1 MSKEALDIYR
11 ALHDTPGMA
20 HALHVL
26 GLVAEHDDDTA
37 HARLRLNESLT
48 YRRDAACHDVP
59 ESLEALARLA
69 GAAAQNR
76 VARAASAM
84 RACRLWSAAATAREV
99 FGTPVRPMDRDAYN
113 RAMAAARAQLDKT
126 VWEAAWAEGQAMTLE
141 QAIAYA
147 LESPS
152 EQLRPALPHA
162 PQPPAPPPP
171 LGLTDREVEVLG
183 LLAQGLTY
191 AQIAKRL
198 VLSPHTVN
206 THLKAIYGKLGVTSR
221 SAATRVAVEHHLV

>member
-1 MSKEALDIYR
+1 MSEEALDMYR
-11 ALHDTPGMA
+11 ALHDPPGMA

-37 HARLRLNESLT
+37 QARLRLNESLT
-48 YRRDAACHDVP
+48 YRRDAARHDVP

-69 GAAAQNR
+69 GAAAQNG
-76 VARAASAM
+76 VACAASVM

-99 FGTPVRPMDRDAYN
+99 FGMPLRPTDREVYS

-126 VWEAAWAEGQAMTLE
+126 VWEAAWAEGQTMTLE

-147 LESPS
+147 LESTS
-152 EQLRPALPHA
+152 EHMRPALPHA
-162 PQPPAPPPP
+162 PQPPAPP
-171 LGLTDREVEVLG
+171 LGLTDREVEVLC

-221 SAATRVAVEHHLV
+221 NAATRIAVEHHLV